1 MASSKSQSSK
11 GVDKRKREKID
22 QEDSSHKKKR
32 RSKQQDTPEG
42 TPRATPKRKA
52 SAPVAE
58 EQHASERDSAFNN
71 LFSKHKPRSQSNGE
85 SNKSKALQKWRIS
98 EPMGGRMSD
107 IDPIFSA
114 DEKFLLVA
122 YHTSLQ
128 VYSVADS
135 LLVRRIALPLI
146 GANNGAPYLV
156 AAGLSQVTPELV
168 WLASSDGR
176 IWRVNW
182 RTGSGSEECLRT
194 GAGVIHDMTL
204 GAVTIN
210 KKASDILY
218 VSESVKNSY
227 RIVAYDPSDLAEPK
241 NKVLQNQTGKW
252 GILRT
257 TNGASVLTAAAGNTL
272 MVGALQPKSFGS
284 VEDLSYDFYSIN
296 TSDEVSCLS
305 VRLAPK
311 KLSSK
316 KKLSQDLGD
325 YVLDVAV
332 GGVRGAIY
340 IYSDLLSQLR
350 GAAKSRKGLET
361 PKKQHWHQRAVHSVA
376 WSPDGNYLISGGSES
391 VLVLWQVDTNKLD
404 FLPHLAASIENVVV
418 SSTGASYAVHM
429 DDNSTMVLSTA
440 EMKPT
445 TYVSGLQSLV
455 FDIQKPKDELVGRV
469 FEGLREIN
477 APLAAAIDP
486 RDPSQLLICVG
497 SSQQAS
503 RTGPLPVTPFLQR
516 FDLGSFQSISKQP
529 LTRTNTTDLY
539 TAPNGHPIIEPRAC
553 QLAYS
558 YDGKWLATIDEWEPP
573 ERDATALTEGSSA
586 AALDYSRERREVY
599 LKFWETKEDGTSVE
613 LASRINGPHSTRH
626 SEDVFDIAADKV
638 SSKFATVG
646 EDGVVRIWA
655 PQLRE
660 RDGLATT
667 APNGQALVGWS
678 CVRAISLGESIK
690 SQDELLPLGGR
701 ATYKKSGALTY
712 SSDGSILFVAYGYYN
727 EVVVYIIDM
736 ESGEVRT
743 TLHDMCKG
751 AVRSLQLLSSCLV
764 ILSQDLA
771 VYDLVADEL
780 RYGVKLGERPE
791 AAARLTHLAV
801 DAASRTFA
809 IAVPFL
815 KGANGRLSRGAVSE
829 VAVFGLDDSE
839 PLLMQKLPHLLTA
852 VLPAGAP
859 SGFIAVDSAA
869 QIWPVTEGADSSNIA
884 RPLSE
889 LKLDDLPADEEEA
902 PLPAGAK
909 GAVVMNGEDEE
920 DDAAASE
927 AGEEAMDV
935 DEGEDDDDDDDTH
948 TAVVAPQRLTEIF
961 DAAPAFAMPPIED
974 TFYRVVGL
982 FAQKPNSP

>member
-11 GVDKRKREKID
+11 GADKRKREKID

-32 RSKQQDTPEG
+32 RQRQHEDTPEA
-42 TPRATPKRKA
+42 TPRASSKRKA

-58 EQHASERDSAFNN
+58 EEQQAPDQDSAFNN

-114 DEKFLLVA
+114 DEQFLLVA

-156 AAGLSQVTPELV
+156 ATALSQVTPELV

-182 RTGSGSEECLRT
+182 KTGSGSEECLRT

-218 VSESVKNSY
+218 VSESLKNNY

-241 NKVLQNQTGKW
+241 SKVLQNQTGKW

-257 TNGASVLTAAAGNTL
+257 ANGGSILTAAAGNSL

-284 VEDLSYDFYSIN
+284 VENLSYDFYSIN
-296 TSDEVSCLS
+296 TSDEVSCLG

-316 KKLSQDLGD
+316 KKALQDLND
-325 YVLDVAV
+325 HVLDIAV
-332 GGVRGAIY
+332 GGARGAIY

-418 SSTGASYAVHM
+418 SPSGSSYAVHM

-486 RDPSQLLICVG
+486 KDPSQLLICVG

-539 TAPNGHPIIEPRAC
+539 TAPNGHPIVEPRAC
-553 QLAYS
+553 QLAFS
-558 YDGKWLATIDEWEPP
+558 HDGKWLATIDEWEPP
-573 ERDATALTEGSSA
+573 ERDAAALTEGSSA
-586 AALDYSRERREVY
+586 AALDYSRERREIY
-599 LKFWETKEDGTSVE
+599 LKFWEAKADGTSVE

-638 SSKFATVG
+638 SSRFATVG

-667 APNGQALVGWS
+667 APDGQALVGWS
-678 CVRAISLGESIK
+678 CVRTVALGESIK

-701 ATYKKSGALTY
+701 AAHARSGALTF
-712 SSDGSILFVAYGYYN
+712 SEDGSILFAAYGYHD
-727 EVVVYIIDM
+727 EVVIYIIDM

-743 TLHDMCKG
+743 TLHDMCRG
-751 AVRSLQLLSSCLV
+751 AVRSLQLLASCLV

-780 RYGVKLGERPE
+780 RYGVKLGERPG

-801 DAASRTFA
+801 DGRTRTFA
-809 IAVPFL
+809 VAVPFL

-852 VLPAGAP
+852 VLPAPGA
-859 SGFIAVDSAA
+859 SGGFVAVDSAA
-869 QIWPVTEGADSSNIA
+869 QIWPVTEGADASNIA

-889 LKLDDLPADEEEA
+889 LRLDDVPAADEEEA
-902 PLPAGAK
+902 KDA
-909 GAVVMNGEDEE
+909 AVVLNGED
-920 DDAAASE
+920 DAASE
-927 AGEEAMDV
+927 AGGEEEAMDV
-935 DEGEDDDDDDDTH
+935 DDEDDDDYDDDVH
-948 TAVVAPQRLTEIF
+948 AAVVAPQRLTEIF